1 MTTLDFLV
9 RRDDL
14 RRYEV
19 AQAPKPEPEPG
30 EILLRVDKFG
40 FSANNVTY
48 AELGDTMR
56 YWDFFPAPGGWG
68 RVPVWGYA
76 DVERS
81 RHEAIQDGRRVFG
94 YLPMSTHAV
103 LQPDRVA
110 ETRFVDGAPH
120 RADLPGVYQRYSLV
134 PHPEDEDQ
142 EALWRPLFMTSFG
155 AADFLAEHDLFGAR
169 AVVFSSASSKTALG
183 TAFLL
188 SRGGSELIGL
198 TSAGNVEFCRRLGY
212 YDEVLPYE
220 RLHSLSRETPTLFV
234 DFAGNE
240 RLLGELQ
247 RHLGSSL
254 TQTCVVGATHWE
266 EHDAGSELGGAGAP
280 FFFLP
285 PWIEQRRQDWGPG
298 EFGRRYAAAW
308 SEFLPSAKSWLT
320 VVHAVGPAAV
330 EAVYR
335 EMLDGRCDPS
345 VGHILSLHGH
355 D

>member
-1 MTTLDFLV
+1 MMDFLV
-9 RRDDL
+9 RRDDV
-14 RRYEV
+14 RQFE
-19 AQAPKPEPEPG
+19 ATESPTPAPGPG
-30 EILLRVDKFG
+30 EVVLRVDKFG

-48 AELGDTMR
+48 AAQGDAMR
-56 YWDFFPAPGGWG
+56 YWDFFPARGGWG

-81 RHEAIQDGRRVFG
+81 RHQAIHEGRRVFG

-103 LQPDRVA
+103 LRPDRIT
-110 ETRFVDGAPH
+110 ETGFVDSAPH

-134 PHPEDEDQ
+134 SDPEDEDQ

-169 AVVFSSASSKTALG
+169 TVVFSSASSKTALG

-188 SRGGSELIGL
+188 SHGGSDLIGL
-198 TSAGNVEFCRRLGY
+198 TSAANVDFCRRVGY

-220 RLHSLSRETPTLFV
+220 QLGSLSRETPTPLA
-234 DFAGNE
+234 DFAGND
-240 RLLGELQ
+240 RLLGELR
-247 RHLGSSL
+247 RHLGPSL
-254 TQTCVVGATHWE
+254 SQACVVGATHWE
-266 EHDAGSELGGAGAP
+266 DRDPGSELGGGDTE

-285 PWIEQRRQDWGPG
+285 PWIEQRRRDWGRG
-298 EFGRRYAAAW
+298 EFGKRYASAW
-308 SEFLPSAKSWLT
+308 SEFLPSAKSWLKI
-320 VVHAVGPAAV
+320 VHGNGPAAV

-335 EMLDGRCDPS
+335 EVLEGRSDPS
-345 VGHILSLHGH
+345 VGHILSLHGQ